1 MWFSQFYKDK
11 VRRKIDEKP
20 YAMDKA
26 ARLIEGKTAKAAE
39 SGRPPRSGAR
49 EKTMSRSTSNKKIA
63 ANSKADTS
71 YTFEISSG

>member
-1 MWFSQFYKDK
+1 
-11 VRRKIDEKP
+11 
-20 YAMDKA
+20 MDKP

-39 SGRPPRSGAR
+39 SGRPPRSEAR